1 MSSSVLSVEFP
12 RITINVDV
20 LGTNSLLGS
29 LCIELQKM
37 ELLEHTRHRGI
48 LKPEEIV
55 FIIKK
60 VHKDVNVYAE
70 INKVRDILNI
80 EESKI
85 TVLIEP

>member
-1 MSSSVLSVEFP
+1 MYRVTKKG
-12 RITINVDV
+12 ITW
-20 LGTNSLLGS
+20 
-29 LCIELQKM
+29 
-37 ELLEHTRHRGI
+37 HTRYRGI